1 MDHYEKFHCHCH
13 LQCPTSSQ
21 KVGQNNLFRIT
32 MGLCKKIDFR
42 RLMLWPRFNEYIHI
56 LSISYLLFVSRMRN
70 WHKLDFDIRHQSLLA
85 CSKPVLPIPTS
96 KIELSKNRVMWE
108 IYSVS
113 IFCAS
118 KHPSLFLI
126 SHKDRFCIRLI
137 LSSFTY
143 MRA

>member
-21 KVGQNNLFRIT
+21 KVGQNNLFGIT

-70 WHKLDFDIRHQSLLA
+70 WHKLDFDIRHQSFLSWFLNQYFRFLQLRLNYQKTGIWEKFTL
-85 CSKPVLPIPTS
+85 CQSFELQNILHCFLYHI
-96 KIELSKNRVMWE
+96 KIVF
-108 IYSVS
+108 V
-113 IFCAS
+113 FV
-118 KHPSLFLI
+118 
-126 SHKDRFCIRLI
+126 
-137 LSSFTY
+137 
-143 MRA
+143 